1 MLRALHLQGASSLH
15 ETKYNVKYTTISYDK
30 ILSKTQRHD
39 VYDQRN

>member
-15 ETKYNVKYTTISYDK
+15 ETKCNVKYTTISYDK